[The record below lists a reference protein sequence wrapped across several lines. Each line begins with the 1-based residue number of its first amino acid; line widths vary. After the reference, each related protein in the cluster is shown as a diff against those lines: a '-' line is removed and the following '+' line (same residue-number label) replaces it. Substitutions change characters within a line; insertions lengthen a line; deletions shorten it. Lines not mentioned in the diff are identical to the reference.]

1 MHVVD
6 KNYSEVELQG
16 SEIAAASSLARTN
29 VQEIQLVAFK
39 IWQHLDIIGRAN

>member
-6 KNYSEVELQG
+6 SNYSEVELQG
-16 SEIAAASSLARTN
+16 SEIASASSLPRTN

-39 IWQHLDIIGRAN
+39 IWQHLDIIGHTN